1 VAGTA
6 SARNKKS
13 TSFFQGNASML
24 NFIKTTMNP
33 AGFHGPRGN
42 HPPRLPF
49 FEGWYFKLVDGQ
61 EAARL
66 AVIPG
71 VYYGRD
77 PKEDHAFIQVLD
89 GTSGQST
96 YHTYPIEEFW
106 AANTGFDIRIGPN
119 RFNLSG
125 MTIDISEPDR
135 TLQGEILFRDPA
147 PISWP
152 VTPLSP
158 GIMGWYA
165 WVPFMECYHGVVSFN
180 HGLDGALRVGS
191 QRYNFTGG
199 RGYIE
204 KDWGR
209 SFPSAWIWT
218 QTNHFQQTGTCLTAS
233 IAIIPW
239 LGNAFPGF
247 IIGLWHNDRLF
258 RFSTYT
264 GAHTRVLEIGA
275 DRVSWEVAN
284 RSHTLEMIA
293 YRAQGGL
300 LKAPTPSGMDRRI
313 AETLDARVAVR
324 LSQRSV
330 RGSHI
335 LFEEEGRN
343 AGLEAAGDL
352 DRLRKML
359 FRGK

>member
-1 VAGTA
+1 
-6 SARNKKS
+6 
-13 TSFFQGNASML
+13 ML

-33 AGFHGPRGN
+33 AGFHGPREN
-42 HPPRLPF
+42 HSPRLPF
-49 FEGWYFKLVDGQ
+49 FEGWYFKLVDAQ
-61 EAARL
+61 ETVRL

-71 VYYGRD
+71 VYYARD

-89 GTSGQST
+89 GTSGQSS
-96 YHTYPIEEFW
+96 YHSYPMEQFW
-106 AANTGFDIRIGPN
+106 AATTGFDIRIGSN
-119 RFNLSG
+119 HFNASG
-125 MTIDISEPDR
+125 MTLDIAEPDR
-135 TLQGEILFRDPA
+135 TLQGEIRFRAPA

-152 VTPLSP
+152 VTVLSP

-165 WVPFMECYHGVVSFN
+165 WVPFMECYHGVVSFD
-180 HGLDGALRVGS
+180 HGLEGVLKLGS
-191 QRYNFTGG
+191 QRCDFTSG

-218 QTNHFQQTGTCLTAS
+218 QTNHFQHTGTCLTAS

-258 RFSTYT
+258 HFSTYS
-264 GAHTRVLEIGA
+264 GANTQVLEIGA
-275 DRVSWEVAN
+275 DRVRWEVTN
-284 RSHTLEMIA
+284 RSHTLELIA
-293 YRAQGGL
+293 YRAHGGL

-324 LSQRSV
+324 LSQR
-330 RGSHI
+330 RAQGSHI

-352 DRLRKML
+352 DRLCRML
-359 FRGK
+359 FPGK

>member
-1 VAGTA
+1 M
-6 SARNKKS
+6 
-13 TSFFQGNASML
+13 F
-24 NFIKTTMNP
+24 NFIRSTLNP
-33 AGFHGPRGN
+33 AGYHGPRGGQR
-42 HPPRLPF
+42 PTAAF
-49 FEGWYFKLVDGQ
+49 FEGWYFKLIDPS
-61 EAARL
+61 ESARL

-71 VYYGRD
+71 VFHAHD
-77 PKEDHAFIQVLD
+77 PHESHAFIQVLD
-89 GTSGQST
+89 GATGEVS
-96 YHTYPIEEFW
+96 YHPYPISEFE
-106 AANTGFDIRIGPN
+106 AASAGFDVRIGPN
-119 RFNLSG
+119 HFSQSG
-125 MTIDISEPDR
+125 ITLDIAGSLHGQIR
-135 TLQGEILFRDPA
+135 FRDPA
-147 PISWP
+147 PIPWP

-180 HGLDGALRVGS
+180 HGLEGQLKQNDQVCD
-191 QRYNFTGG
+191 FTGG

-218 QTNHFQQTGTCLTAS
+218 QTNHFKQPGACLTAS

-247 IIGLWHNDRLF
+247 IVGLWHNNRLY
-258 RFSTYT
+258 RFATYT
-264 GAHTRVLEIGA
+264 GARTRALEIGA
-275 DRVSWEVAN
+275 TQVRWEVAN
-284 RSHTLEMIA
+284 REFTLEMTA

-324 LSQRSV
+324 LSRRS
-330 RGSHI
+330 RQGSQVI
-335 LFEEEGRN
+335 FEDEGRN

-352 DRLRKML
+352 DRLRRMV
-359 FRGK
+359 FQR

>member
-1 VAGTA
+1 
-6 SARNKKS
+6 
-13 TSFFQGNASML
+13 ML
-24 NFIKTTMNP
+24 NFMKTTMNP
-33 AGFHGPRGN
+33 AGFHGPRGK
-42 HPPRLPF
+42 HPRRHPF
-49 FEGWYFKLVDGQ
+49 FEGWYFKLVDAQ

-71 VYYGRD
+71 VYYSRN
-77 PKEDHAFIQVLD
+77 PQEDHAFIQVLD
-89 GTSGQST
+89 GATGQSS

-106 AANTGFDIRIGPN
+106 AANTGFDIRIGAN
-119 RFNLSG
+119 HFNASG
-125 MTIDISEPDR
+125 MTMDIADPDQA
-135 TLQGEILFRDPA
+135 LQGEIRFRDPA

-180 HGLDGALRVGS
+180 HGLEGAFRLGS
-191 QRYNFTGG
+191 QRYDFTGG

-218 QTNHFQQTGTCLTAS
+218 QTNHFQQPGTCLTAS

-239 LGNAFPGF
+239 LGRAFPGF
-247 IIGLWHNDRLF
+247 IIGLWHNHRLY
-258 RFSTYT
+258 RFATYT

-275 DRVSWEVAN
+275 DRVRWEVAN
-284 RSHTLEMIA
+284 RSHTLEIIA
-293 YRAQGGL
+293 YRAQGGS
-300 LKAPTPSGMDRRI
+300 LKAPTAGGMDRRI

-324 LSQRSV
+324 LSQRSA
-330 RGSHI
+330 RGNPI
-335 LFEEEGRN
+335 LFEGEGRN

-352 DRLRKML
+352 DQLRKML
-359 FRGK
+359 FHGK